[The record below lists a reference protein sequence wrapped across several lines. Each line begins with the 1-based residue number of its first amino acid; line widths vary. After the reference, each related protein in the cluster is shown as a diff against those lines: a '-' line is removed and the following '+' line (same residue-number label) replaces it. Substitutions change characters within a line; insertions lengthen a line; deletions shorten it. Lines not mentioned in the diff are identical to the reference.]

1 MNVSKND
8 LIEKIES
15 ARKLLNASI
24 DKGEDYE
31 EIYRRSVELDG
42 LIEQY
47 IVSGF

>member
-1 MNVSKND
+1 MNVSKNE

-15 ARKLLNASI
+15 ARKVVNASI
-24 DKGEDYE
+24 DKGEDCE
-31 EIYRRSVELDG
+31 EVYRRSVEVDG

>member
-1 MNVSKND
+1 MNVSKNE

-15 ARKLLNASI
+15 ARKLLNASS

-47 IVSGF
+47 IAAGF